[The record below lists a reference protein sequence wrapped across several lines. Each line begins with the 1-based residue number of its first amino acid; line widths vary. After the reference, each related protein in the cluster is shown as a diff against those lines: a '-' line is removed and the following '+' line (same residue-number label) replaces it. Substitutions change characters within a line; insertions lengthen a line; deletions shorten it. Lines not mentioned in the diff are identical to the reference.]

1 MTDPLPLERT
11 LVLLKPD
18 ALERAL
24 IGRIIARFEDKGLRI
39 AGMKMMCLDAELLG
53 EHYSHLKE
61 LPVFPEIVAFMMSA
75 PVVALCIEGLEA
87 VQVVRGMCGVTRS
100 RAAMPGTIRGDLGMS
115 IRSNLVH
122 ASDSPE
128 TAQVEIR
135 RFFAASELFAYERRL
150 DALIHIPDKTE
161 RS

>member
-1 MTDPLPLERT
+1 MERT

-18 ALERAL
+18 AIERAL

-39 AGMKMMCLDAELLG
+39 VGLKMMRLGAEVLE

-61 LPVFPEIVAFMMSA
+61 LPVFPEIVAFMMST
-75 PVVALCIEGLEA
+75 PVVAMCIEGLEA
-87 VQVVRGMCGVTRS
+87 VQVVRAMCGVTRS
-100 RAAMPGTIRGDLGMS
+100 RAALPGTIRGDLGMS

-128 TAQVEIR
+128 TAAAEIE
-135 RFFAASELFAYERRL
+135 RFFSQAELFAYEKRL
-150 DALIHIPDKTE
+150 DSLIHIPDKT
-161 RS
+161 